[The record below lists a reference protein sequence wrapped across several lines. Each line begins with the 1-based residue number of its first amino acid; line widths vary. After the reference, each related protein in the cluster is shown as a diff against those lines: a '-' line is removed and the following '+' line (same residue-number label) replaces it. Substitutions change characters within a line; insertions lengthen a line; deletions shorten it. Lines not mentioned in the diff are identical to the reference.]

1 MLPLRV
7 AKNPIN
13 RNSIYE
19 TVKPQAVRSIRSV
32 RQAYENQA
40 QERRDQGRQAQ
51 ERHGQENRAQERQ
64 GQGRPAHGK

>member
-7 AKNPIN
+7 AKIPIN

-40 QERRDQGRQAQ
+40 QER
-51 ERHGQENRAQERQ
+51 HGQENQAQERQ
-64 GQGRPAHGK
+64 G